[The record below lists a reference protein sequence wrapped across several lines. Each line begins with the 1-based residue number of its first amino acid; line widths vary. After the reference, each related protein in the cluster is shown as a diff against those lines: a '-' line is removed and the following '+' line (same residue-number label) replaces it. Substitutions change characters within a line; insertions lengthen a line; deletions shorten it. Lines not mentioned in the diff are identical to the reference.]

1 MSRLTR
7 DVAVEGLNRRV
18 QVRELDVSEIRAHL
32 NALGRVPDDL
42 AEFDIPGAMLFPEVS
57 FDDLRAM
64 SDLTDA
70 ELGLLAPSELRPVVD
85 AVKEVNPDF
94 FGMRARL
101 VKLV

>member
-7 DVAVEGLNRRV
+7 EVVVEGLNRRV

-42 AEFDIPGAMLFPEVS
+42 AEFDLPGAMLFPEVS

-70 ELGLLAPSELRPVVD
+70 ELGLLAPSELRPVLD

-101 VKLV
+101 AKLA